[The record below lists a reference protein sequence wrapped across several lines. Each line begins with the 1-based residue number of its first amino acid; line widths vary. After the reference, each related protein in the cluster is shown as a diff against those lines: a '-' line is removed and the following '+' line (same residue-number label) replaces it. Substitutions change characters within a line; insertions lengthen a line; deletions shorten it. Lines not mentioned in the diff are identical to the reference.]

1 MKKNR
6 STLFQNALSL
16 VLAMLILL
24 SGCLGIRAQAAK
36 NKPKLQLPDHIFG
49 ETWFVEYDKELNTSI
64 AVYDPASE
72 ETIETYVN
80 DLAKEL
86 KLNVETEQDEDDK
99 IYTLYKR
106 SDVYLM
112 VFKDLE
118 TGMVYMVF
126 FHDNLDLIS
135 SEESEVPDEK
145 NMPIS
150 GKERRANSLSFLSNK

>member
-1 MKKNR
+1 MKKTR
-6 STLFQNALSL
+6 STMFHNALSL
-16 VLAMLILL
+16 ALAMLILL
-24 SGCLGIRAQAAK
+24 SGCLGIRVQAAK
-36 NKPKLQLPDHIFG
+36 NKPQLQLPNEIFG
-49 ETWFVEYDKELNTSI
+49 ETWFVEYDEETNISI

-86 KLNVETEQDEDDK
+86 KLNVETDQDEDDK

-112 VFKDLE
+112 VFKDLK

-126 FHDNLDLIS
+126 FHDNVDLIS
-135 SEESEVPDEK
+135 DVQTNTQGAK
-145 NMPIS
+145 
-150 GKERRANSLSFLSNK
+150 RT